1 MHNHA
6 VLLPCACERCAPRL
20 AGCAVVA
27 AEARALAASAAP
39 EDLSRVARFLAA
51 CSGDSLKA
59 SHVLTDSLLWRHE
72 FGADTLGDTNGPVGT
87 DATGPAV
94 VASATDTAARWAAV
108 QRFFPMG
115 LLEAH
120 GAHGHPVAVV
130 RLGLC
135 DPTFHS
141 LRVHGDETG
150 EEAWLRAHV
159 SLNEQA
165 STRSRS
171 LILSSSLSLTL
182 TLTLIARLPQR
193 VGGAAFPNPNPNPNP
208 DPNPN
213 PNPNPNPSPTPN
225 QELELTLDAFNE
237 RIEDQMSHLRGQMAG
252 RVGELQR
259 KI

>member
-1 MHNHA
+1 MRNQA
-6 VLLPCACERCAPRL
+6 VLLPCACERCEPRL

-27 AEARALAASAAP
+27 AQARALAASAAP
-39 EDLSRVARFLAA
+39 EDLGRVARFLAA
-51 CSGDSLKA
+51 CSGDALKA

-72 FGADTLGDTNGPVGT
+72 FGADALRDTTGPAGT
-87 DATGPAV
+87 DATGPAM
-94 VASATDTAARWAAV
+94 VASAKDTAARWAAV

-165 STRSRS
+165 
-171 LILSSSLSLTL
+171 
-182 TLTLIARLPQR
+182 AYPY
-193 VGGAAFPNPNPNPNP
+193 P
-208 DPNPN
+208 
-213 PNPNPNPSPTPN
+213 
-225 QELELTLDAFNE
+225 
-237 RIEDQMSHLRGQMAG
+237 
-252 RVGELQR
+252 
-259 KI
+259 

>member
-1 MHNHA
+1 MTLMAVKVGMQTHA
-6 VLLPCACERCAPRL
+6 VPLPCACERCAPRL

-27 AEARALAASAAP
+27 AQARALAVSAAP

-51 CSGDSLKA
+51 CSGDVLKA

-72 FGADTLGDTNGPVGT
+72 FGAADALRDTTGPAGT

-165 STRSRS
+165 NT
-171 LILSSSLSLTL
+171 LTLALALTL
-182 TLTLIARLPQR
+182 TARL
-193 VGGAAFPNPNPNPNP
+193 
-208 DPNPN
+208 
-213 PNPNPNPSPTPN
+213 
-225 QELELTLDAFNE
+225 LNE
-237 RIEDQMSHLRGQMAG
+237 
-252 RVGELQR
+252 
-259 KI
+259 

>member
-1 MHNHA
+1 MTLMAVKVGMQTHA
-6 VLLPCACERCAPRL
+6 VPLPCACERCAPRL

-27 AEARALAASAAP
+27 AQARALAVSAAP

-51 CSGDSLKA
+51 CSGDVLKA

-72 FGADTLGDTNGPVGT
+72 FGAADALRDTTGPAGT
-87 DATGPAV
+87 DASGPAV
-94 VASATDTAARWAAV
+94 VASARCAAV
-108 QRFFPMG
+108 QRFCPMG

-165 STRSRS
+165 NT
-171 LILSSSLSLTL
+171 LTLALALTL
-182 TLTLIARLPQR
+182 TARL
-193 VGGAAFPNPNPNPNP
+193 
-208 DPNPN
+208 
-213 PNPNPNPSPTPN
+213 
-225 QELELTLDAFNE
+225 LNE
-237 RIEDQMSHLRGQMAG
+237 
-252 RVGELQR
+252 
-259 KI
+259 